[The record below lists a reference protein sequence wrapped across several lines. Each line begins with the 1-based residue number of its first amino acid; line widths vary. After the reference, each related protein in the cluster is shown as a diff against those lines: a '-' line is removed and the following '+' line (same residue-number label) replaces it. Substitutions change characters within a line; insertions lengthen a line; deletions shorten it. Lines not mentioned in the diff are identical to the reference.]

1 MFGYAFTETAFG
13 GGNQYFTT
21 NQVQFANLTGNY
33 EFPAE
38 STAVYG
44 SFHGMIVDE
53 YARMIVVVCIIIFW
67 CLFFFSKKI
76 VF

>member
-1 MFGYAFTETAFG
+1 VFGYAFTETAFG

-44 SFHGMIVDE
+44 SLHGMIVDE
-53 YARMIVVVCIIIFW
+53 YARMIVVVC
-67 CLFFFSKKI
+67 LYYFFGVCCFKKI